1 MWEIKPLL
9 LLLLLLLYANAVAQE
24 VVIFCVESCNG
35 CQVGHPSQRQHDCLM
50 MNEKER
56 WQMYGLQA
64 IERVNGKRMVWNE
77 FAEAMRV
84 LKLTVDRDVLEHL
97 QQMEKDP
104 NSTFVE
110 LLMKLQ
116 QNTENHEL
124 QCILNYL
131 FHWRLE
137 DPLESVAEAFF
148 SLPPSYM
155 YYVKATGERFRSSEA
170 DHKKAYQE
178 LMEKKLLEHFNKQS

>member
-1 MWEIKPLL
+1 MAFLHGKAASYNLL
-9 LLLLLLLYANAVAQE
+9 EGIYANAVAQE
-24 VVIFCVESCNG
+24 VERLCVESCNG
-35 CQVGHPSQRQHDCLM
+35 CQAGHPSQRQHDCLM
-50 MNEKER
+50 TNENER

-77 FAEAMRV
+77 LAEAMRV
-84 LKLTVDRDVLEHL
+84 LKLAVDRDVLEHL
-97 QQMEKDP
+97 QQLENDP
-104 NSTFVE
+104 DSTFVDSLME
-110 LLMKLQ
+110 LH

-137 DPLESVAEAFF
+137 EPLESVAEAFF
-148 SLPPSYM
+148 SYPPSYM
-155 YYVKATGERFRSSEA
+155 CYVKATGERFEA

-178 LMEKKLLEHFNKQS
+178 LMEKKLLEQFNKQS

>member
-1 MWEIKPLL
+1 
-9 LLLLLLLYANAVAQE
+9 
-24 VVIFCVESCNG
+24 
-35 CQVGHPSQRQHDCLM
+35 M
-50 MNEKER
+50 MNENER

-84 LKLTVDRDVLEHL
+84 LKLAVDRDLLEHL
-97 QQMEKDP
+97 QQLEKDP
-104 NSTFVE
+104 DSTFVDSLME
-110 LLMKLQ
+110 LH

-124 QCILNYL
+124 QCIQNYL

-148 SLPPSYM
+148 SCPPSYM
-155 YYVKATGERFRSSEA
+155 YYVKATGERFRSFEA
-170 DHKKAYQE
+170 DPKIAYQGF
-178 LMEKKLLEHFNKQS
+178 LEKNLLEQFNKQS

>member
-1 MWEIKPLL
+1 
-9 LLLLLLLYANAVAQE
+9 
-24 VVIFCVESCNG
+24 
-35 CQVGHPSQRQHDCLM
+35 
-50 MNEKER
+50 
-56 WQMYGLQA
+56 
-64 IERVNGKRMVWNE
+64 MVWNE

-84 LKLTVDRDVLEHL
+84 LKLAVDRDVLEHL
-97 QQMEKDP
+97 QQPEKDP
-104 NSTFVE
+104 DSTFVDSLME
-110 LLMKLQ
+110 LH

-148 SLPPSYM
+148 SYPPSYM
-155 YYVKATGERFRSSEA
+155 YYVKATGERFRSFEA

-178 LMEKKLLEHFNKQS
+178 LMEKKTFRTV